1 MRRITALLLML
12 LLLPGLVA
20 AEDDFD
26 LDDILSDAD
35 PDVVKNTYSQ
45 PGNADDILLDEN
57 NEPVSIYEEDGSILI
72 TLTAT
77 GDFTVGGDS
86 RKSTNIW
93 MNELKKHDNDYNFA
107 LANVR
112 DIFLADD
119 LTIVNFEGTLTDS
132 TYVPSEKRNNEFLFS
147 ASPDH
152 VSMLVDNGIEAVA
165 LENNHVLDHGQ
176 AVYEETQ
183 QHLEDAGIVWSNS
196 THVGVMEVKGI
207 QIAML
212 SYLCIDRYNTLWDQ
226 VPKDI
231 AAAKEQYPI
240 VIVSFHWGKEM
251 AYSPTQNQIK
261 MGRLAVDSG
270 ADLVLGHHSHRMN
283 PIEYYNGV
291 YICYSLGNFCFGGNR
306 KAYQENKNRTPAV
319 QDAAPALMLRAVLT
333 FDDDGTY
340 KGQQIT
346 LYPVQ
351 TTGIDRAA
359 GDTVQVNNYQPK
371 FITGPLAAHVL
382 HLMQIDMNYD
392 ASKTPKY
399 SNAESINK
407 ALRALVIAREEELA
421 AMDSSEGMEALTLP
435 FLPAEAE

>member
-57 NEPVSIYEEDGSILI
+57 NEPVSIYEDDGSILI

-152 VSMLVDNGIEAVA
+152 VSMLVDNGIEAVS

-183 QHLEDAGIVWSNS
+183 QHLDDAGIVWSNS

-240 VIVSFHWGKEM
+240 VIVSFHWGNEKD
-251 AYSPTQNQIK
+251 YSPTQNQIK

-291 YICYSLGNFCFGGNR
+291 YICYSLGNFCFAGNSKPSDMSSFMFQTR
-306 KAYQENKNRTPAV
+306 WRIRDDEITNEGFRIIPIRISSRTDRNDFTPTV
-319 QDAAPALMLRAVLT
+319 FGDGAARDAVLT
-333 FDDDGTY
+333 
-340 KGQQIT
+340 T
-346 LYPVQ
+346 LKNNGKSLEYVVSEYPLEW
-351 TTGIDRAA
+351 
-359 GDTVQVNNYQPK
+359 K
-371 FITGPLAAHVL
+371 
-382 HLMQIDMNYD
+382 
-392 ASKTPKY
+392 
-399 SNAESINK
+399 E
-407 ALRALVIAREEELA
+407 
-421 AMDSSEGMEALTLP
+421 
-435 FLPAEAE
+435 

>member
-132 TYVPSEKRNNEFLFS
+132 TYVPSEKRNNESLFS
-147 ASPDH
+147 ASPYH
-152 VSMLVDNGIEAVA
+152 VNMLVDNGIEAVS

-196 THVGVMEVKGI
+196 THVGVMEVKGV

-240 VIVSFHWGKEM
+240 VIVSFHWGNEKD
-251 AYSPTQNQIK
+251 YSPTQNQIK

-291 YICYSLGNFCFGGNR
+291 YICYSLGNFCFAGNSKPSDMSSFMFQTCWR
-306 KAYQENKNRTPAV
+306 IRDDEITNEGFRIIPIRISSRTDRNDFTPTV
-319 QDAAPALMLRAVLT
+319 FGDGAARDAVLT
-333 FDDDGTY
+333 
-340 KGQQIT
+340 T
-346 LYPVQ
+346 LKNNGKSLEYVVSEYPLEW
-351 TTGIDRAA
+351 
-359 GDTVQVNNYQPK
+359 K
-371 FITGPLAAHVL
+371 
-382 HLMQIDMNYD
+382 
-392 ASKTPKY
+392 
-399 SNAESINK
+399 E
-407 ALRALVIAREEELA
+407 
-421 AMDSSEGMEALTLP
+421 
-435 FLPAEAE
+435 

>member
-1 MRRITALLLML
+1 M
-12 LLLPGLVA
+12 
-20 AEDDFD
+20 
-26 LDDILSDAD
+26 
-35 PDVVKNTYSQ
+35 
-45 PGNADDILLDEN
+45 
-57 NEPVSIYEEDGSILI
+57 
-72 TLTAT
+72 
-77 GDFTVGGDS
+77 
-86 RKSTNIW
+86 
-93 MNELKKHDNDYNFA
+93 
-107 LANVR
+107 
-112 DIFLADD
+112 
-119 LTIVNFEGTLTDS
+119 
-132 TYVPSEKRNNEFLFS
+132 PSEKRNNEFLFS

-152 VSMLVDNGIEAVA
+152 VSMLVDNGIEAVS

-291 YICYSLGNFCFGGNR
+291 YICYSLGNFCFAGNSKPSDMSSFMFQTR
-306 KAYQENKNRTPAV
+306 WRIRDDEITNEGFRIIPIRISSRTDRNDFTPTV
-319 QDAAPALMLRAVLT
+319 FGDGAARDAVLT
-333 FDDDGTY
+333 
-340 KGQQIT
+340 T
-346 LYPVQ
+346 LKNNGKSLEYVVSEYPLEW
-351 TTGIDRAA
+351 
-359 GDTVQVNNYQPK
+359 K
-371 FITGPLAAHVL
+371 
-382 HLMQIDMNYD
+382 
-392 ASKTPKY
+392 
-399 SNAESINK
+399 E
-407 ALRALVIAREEELA
+407 
-421 AMDSSEGMEALTLP
+421 
-435 FLPAEAE
+435 